1 MFTLER
7 VTESHLD
14 VIREIIHSN
23 PAYTEWENEYRCTD
37 EEFEHQLFHSV
48 PNRDIYFIK
57 ADDTY
62 IGLLDYM
69 KSSKRDGYVCLNL
82 LVIHGDYQGYG
93 YGTNAYFLIENMFKE
108 KGITG
113 LEIAIPKQN
122 KKAKRFW
129 EGLGFVFLAEKQ
141 VSTGNT
147 IDHFEKQLL

>member
-7 VTESHLD
+7 VTEGNLD

-23 PAYTEWENEYRCTD
+23 PAYNENRSMCAD
-37 EEFEHQLFHSV
+37 EELEYQFVHSV
-48 PNRDIYFIK
+48 PQREIYFIK

-69 KSSKRDGYVCLNL
+69 ESSKRDGYVRLNL
-82 LVIHGDYQGYG
+82 LMIHGDYQGYG
-93 YGTNAYFLIENMFKE
+93 YGTNAYFLIENMFRE

-122 KKAKRFW
+122 KKAKQFW
-129 EGLGFVFLAEKQ
+129 EGLGFVLLGEQQTANGE
-141 VSTGNT
+141 T
-147 IDHFEKQLL
+147 IDYFEKQLL